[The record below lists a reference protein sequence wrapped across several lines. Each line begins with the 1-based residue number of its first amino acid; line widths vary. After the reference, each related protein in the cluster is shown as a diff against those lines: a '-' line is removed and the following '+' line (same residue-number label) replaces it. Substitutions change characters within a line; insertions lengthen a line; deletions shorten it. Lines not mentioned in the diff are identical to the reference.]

1 MEIKDIMRK
10 AEENPVSKKNV
21 EKVLDCYLRELEEKR
36 EEEYAR
42 LHYDVYVAAFGE
54 HFCADSACI
63 AVKGMDNADG
73 THGGHWT
80 VEQTTAVAE
89 QQGVK
94 FEHFNKYDWY
104 YVLNMMRSDYYTMFK
119 DDTASYVRLAKL
131 WLFDV
136 DVREGKAFRYWAKVV
151 K

>member
-1 MEIKDIMRK
+1 MRK
-10 AEENPVSKKNV
+10 AEENPDSKKRV
-21 EKVLDCYLRELEEKR
+21 EKVLECYLQDLEEKR
-36 EEEYAR
+36 EKEYNQLR
-42 LHYDVYVAAFGE
+42 YDVYVAAFGE
-54 HFCADSACI
+54 HFCADSADD
-63 AVKGMDNADG
+63 AVRGMENADG
-73 THGGHWT
+73 TCGAHWT
-80 VEQTTAVAE
+80 LEQTTSVAE

-104 YVLNMMRSDYYTMFK
+104 YVLNMMRSDYYSMFK

-136 DVREGKAFRYWAKVV
+136 DVKEGKAFRYWSKVV